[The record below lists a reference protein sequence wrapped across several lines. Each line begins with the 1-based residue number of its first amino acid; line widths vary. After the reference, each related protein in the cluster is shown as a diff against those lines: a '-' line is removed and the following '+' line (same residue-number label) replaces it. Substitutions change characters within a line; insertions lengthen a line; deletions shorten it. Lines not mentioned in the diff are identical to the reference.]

1 MFLSLR
7 ALLLLTQVC
16 NHFDKVSRPA
26 SDDDDDDDEHDEH
39 DDDNDDDDDDDDDSD
54 DDYDDDDYDSDS
66 DDDNDDD
73 DDSDDGD
80 DYDDDDDD
88 GDHDSDDVYDVLC
101 LMDYHSPM
109 PLTLTDSDDGCDV
122 DTLLPPVLQDSF
134 GIERRDLQQRIAEL
148 LSEREQSQ
156 QVQVVFRRYHHYHDV
171 C

>member
-1 MFLSLR
+1 MGR
-7 ALLLLTQVC
+7 EQDDAIDRGLL
-16 NHFDKVSRPA
+16 HRSDDG
-26 SDDDDDDDEHDEH
+26 SDDDDHD
-39 DDDNDDDDDDDDDSD
+39 
-54 DDYDDDDYDSDS
+54 DSDS

-73 DDSDDGD
+73 DSDDDDSDDDDSDDGD
-80 DYDDDDDD
+80 DDDDDD
-88 GDHDSDDVYDVLC
+88 GDHDSDSDDVYDVLC

-109 PLTLTDSDDGCDV
+109 LLTLTDSDDGCDV

-156 QVQVVFRRYHHYHDV
+156 QVQVVFKRHHHYHDV